1 MKQDD
6 DDEEFDLELEETEL
20 AYGDTS
26 DTEKEY
32 AAVTSNPLTPTFNQT
47 STTATDATADDNS
60 ANYIDTSNP
69 ILHPDVVPPKYETVD
84 QIKYKI
90 NQEIQERTHSPAL
103 GPEFII
109 YAHGDTVGC

>member
-1 MKQDD
+1 MKQGD

-20 AYGDTS
+20 ACGDTS

-32 AAVTSNPLTPTFNQT
+32 AAVTSNSLTPTFKRT
-47 STTATDATADDNS
+47 STTASDGGDDNS

-69 ILHPDVVPPKYETVD
+69 ILHPDVAPSKYETVD

-90 NQEIQERTHSPAL
+90 NKEIQERTHSPAL

-109 YAHGDTVGC
+109 YAHGDSLI

>member
-20 AYGDTS
+20 ACGDTS

-32 AAVTSNPLTPTFNQT
+32 ASVTSNPLTPTFNQT
-47 STTATDATADDNS
+47 STTDATADDNS

-109 YAHGDTVGC
+109 YAHGDSHI